1 MPSPHLETETGP
13 TKCQSQC
20 LVWREHPV
28 KFHRLSASKCT
39 LYDFQDP
46 IHIILY
52 ICIYIYILPSIY
64 RPWRAVSSDS
74 ALIFRSQPV
83 FFPCLQYLHFIKIRI
98 SHKFT
103 KFDCYMQFTNRLRLR
118 QGWDTFP
125 ILLPPTSLC
134 FFRNIPC
141 PLPHQR
147 LKSHRL
153 NTLSYRAFESFLFH
167 KLICI

>member
-1 MPSPHLETETGP
+1 MIFRI
-13 TKCQSQC
+13 Q
-20 LVWREHPV
+20 
-28 KFHRLSASKCT
+28 
-39 LYDFQDP
+39 
-46 IHIILY
+46 Y
-52 ICIYIYILPSIY
+52 ISYYIYVFIYILPSIY

-103 KFDCYMQFTNRLRLR
+103 KSDCYMQFTNRLRLR

-125 ILLPPTSLC
+125 TLLPPTSLC

-141 PLPHQR
+141 PLPHQW

-153 NTLSYRAFESFLFH
+153 NTLSYRAFESFLFAYKYVLRSERERESSSLFFSLLAH
-167 KLICI
+167 SGLVTVPEQQHEIQFKPQL